1 MTSTERRKKVDILA
15 DRPLARRII
24 QIIER
29 SGVTGYT
36 VLPVAEGGGYRGTW
50 SDDQVS
56 GASAKT
62 LIFTI
67 TTPAKAAEIV
77 EALTPLLET
86 HSLRVWLT
94 DVEVIRPDR
103 F

>member
-1 MTSTERRKKVDILA
+1 
-15 DRPLARRII
+15 
-24 QIIER
+24 
-29 SGVTGYT
+29 
-36 VLPVAEGGGYRGTW
+36 
-50 SDDQVS
+50 
-56 GASAKT
+56 ASAKT

-67 TTPAKAAEIV
+67 TTEEKAAEIV
-77 EALTPLLET
+77 EALTPMLDT

>member
-1 MTSTERRKKVDILA
+1 MTTTERRRKVDILA
-15 DRPLARRII
+15 DRPLARRIVE
-24 QIIER
+24 IIER
-29 SGVTGYT
+29 SGVTGHT
-36 VLPVAEGGGYRGTW
+36 VMPVTRGGGYRGTW
-50 SDDQVS
+50 SDDQMS

-67 TTPAKAAEIV
+67 TTEEKAAEIV
-77 EALTPLLET
+77 EALTPMLDT